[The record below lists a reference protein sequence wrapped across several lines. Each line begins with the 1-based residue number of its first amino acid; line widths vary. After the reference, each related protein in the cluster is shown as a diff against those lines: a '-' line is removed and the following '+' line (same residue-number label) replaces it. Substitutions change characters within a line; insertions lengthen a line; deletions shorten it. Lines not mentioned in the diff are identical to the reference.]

1 MSEIMKESNVVRN
14 PVPIGFIFNIY
25 LSGDIKSSEEY
36 LDAFEVIRNAQQN
49 DIVYIHINSHGGDVS
64 TTIQFIRCMGDSKAH
79 IVCSVEGYCM
89 SAATMIFLCGNSFE
103 ISDHSVF
110 MFHDYSG
117 GTFGKG
123 GEMYDQITHERKWT
137 EGILQDIYQNFLNKE
152 ELESLIGGKD
162 IWMTA
167 KEVSSRLQKL
177 NKLEEEKDKRKSK
190 AKKTK

>member
-1 MSEIMKESNVVRN
+1 MKESNVVRN

-167 KEVSSRLQKL
+167 KEVSSRLHKL